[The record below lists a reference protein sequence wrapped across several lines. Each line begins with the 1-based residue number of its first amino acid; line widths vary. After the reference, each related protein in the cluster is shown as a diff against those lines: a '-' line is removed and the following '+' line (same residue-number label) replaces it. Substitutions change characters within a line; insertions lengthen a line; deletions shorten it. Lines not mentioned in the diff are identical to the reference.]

1 MRKHFLTGIAL
12 LPLLA
17 SLCSATP
24 CSASDQTWTVDPSVQ
39 PFGYGSEESGTSAYL
54 GVDIGDVTSERVSA
68 LKLKDEKGVEITTVD
83 QDAPAGKAGL
93 KVHDVILSM
102 NGTAVDSGAQIKR
115 MIHETPAGRVVTLE
129 ISRDGQPLTI
139 KVQLGDRRKQYAWTA
154 PKDFHVEIPP
164 IPNMPDIEIPEIN
177 VVMTHSSA
185 RSGLMVENLT
195 PQLGIF
201 FGVKDGDGVLVRS
214 VEKGSRAEKAGF
226 HAGDVIVKVNDQS
239 VHDTNDFTRAIRSHG
254 GGTTSVGVVR
264 DKREQNINLTL
275 PDRKDSG
282 MMEQESLD
290 EPTIDAETAIE
301 LSLADNEL
309 ALLQPQMEWASE
321 QSEDIS
327 TDTAQAQCEHMRQQ
341 ARQKAHELRMQQ
353 KQMLPRHEKL
363 QQDKEKLKIKMER
376 LRHEMQGDW
385 LDI

>member
-1 MRKHFLTGIAL
+1 M
-12 LPLLA
+12 
-17 SLCSATP
+17 
-24 CSASDQTWTVDPSVQ
+24 
-39 PFGYGSEESGTSAYL
+39 
-54 GVDIGDVTSERVSA
+54 
-68 LKLKDEKGVEITTVD
+68 
-83 QDAPAGKAGL
+83 
-93 KVHDVILSM
+93 
-102 NGTAVDSGAQIKR
+102 
-115 MIHETPAGRVVTLE
+115 
-129 ISRDGQPLTI
+129 
-139 KVQLGDRRKQYAWTA
+139 
-154 PKDFHVEIPP
+154 
-164 IPNMPDIEIPEIN
+164 
-177 VVMTHSSA
+177 
-185 RSGLMVENLT
+185 
-195 PQLGIF
+195 
-201 FGVKDGDGVLVRS
+201 LVRS

-327 TDTAQAQCEHMRQQ
+327 TDTAQAQCEHMKQQ